1 MTTVQIH
8 ATSSAQMLKYI
19 LLPLALAAACSG
31 IACAADI
38 GDCATPEAMTA
49 RLKTEGQHSVASA
62 QMITQDRSLFGMIFT
77 MSDDHKIG
85 YILKADQPLGDR
97 ASQICVYNRMADVR
111 LFDARKPGPS
121 PDAMLKASDAD
132 ALKRCDELAAQG
144 KVRRA
149 ACSPYNAMLLAREAE
164 GHRLVLQAFG
174 AAKDTSGIYRAAA
187 SLTTVV
193 GNVSGSHNDYDS
205 NPARPILGSIL
216 YSSLPDGATIYNATL
231 VYVRYTDYGL
241 AALR

>member
-1 MTTVQIH
+1 MLLRKALLVTIPFIVLH
-8 ATSSAQMLKYI
+8 AH
-19 LLPLALAAACSG
+19 
-31 IACAADI
+31 AADI
-38 GDCATPEAMTA
+38 GECATPEGMTA
-49 RLKTEGQHSVASA
+49 KLKAEDQHSVASA
-62 QMITQDRSLFGMIFT
+62 QMITQDKRLFGMIFT
-77 MSDDHKIG
+77 ISGDRKTG

-97 ASQICVYNRMADVR
+97 AGQICVYNRMADVR
-111 LFDARKPGPS
+111 LFDARKPGP
-121 PDAMLKASDAD
+121 PADALLKASDAD

-144 KVRRA
+144 KVRA
-149 ACSPYNAMLLAREAE
+149 ANCSPYNTMLRAREAE

-174 AAKDTSGIYRAAA
+174 AAKDASGAYRPAA

-193 GNVSGSHNDYDS
+193 GNVSGTHNDDDK

-241 AALR
+241 SALK